1 MIRHIIYYTFGAGCM
16 IFGFAALWTILAMLE
31 ALMT

>member
-1 MIRHIIYYTFGAGCM
+1 MRHAIELLFGAGCM

-31 ALMT
+31 ALMA